1 VRLLLGSLAAA
12 ALVWALPA
20 VARRDATIVRVT
32 AGKPTEFKFT
42 VSRTAVPHGAVTFAV
57 KNAGTLPHNFK
68 INGKM
73 TRLLAGG
80 QSQNLTI
87 VFAKP
92 GKYPYLCTI
101 TGHAD
106 AGMKGILVVS

>member
-1 VRLLLGSLAAA
+1 VRLLLGTLAAA

-20 VARRDATIVRVT
+20 SARREATVVRVV
-32 AGKPTEFKFT
+32 AGKPTEFKF
-42 VSRTAVPHGAVTFAV
+42 VLSKRSVPHGAVTFAV
-57 KNAGTLPHNFK
+57 TNSGTLPHNFK
-68 INGKM
+68 IDGKV
-73 TRLLAGG
+73 TRLLPGG
-80 QSQNLTI
+80 ESQSLRV

-106 AGMKGILVVS
+106 AGMKGILVVT